1 MSATTIFFAL
11 SMVGAA
17 LFLVYEAAKSISKEF
32 DFELSLQLPRISF
45 PKLLLASKVPDPEQA
60 KSKFQHDF

>member
-1 MSATTIFFAL
+1 MSATTIFLAL

-17 LFLVYEAAKSISKEF
+17 LFLVYEAAKSISNEF

-45 PKLLLASKVPDPEQA
+45 PKLQLATKTPEQA
-60 KSKFQHDF
+60 KSKFRHNF

>member
-1 MSATTIFFAL
+1 MSDTTIFFAL

-32 DFELSLQLPRISF
+32 DLELSLQLPRISF
-45 PKLLLASKVPDPEQA
+45 PKLQLATKVPEQA
-60 KSKFQHDF
+60 KSKFRHDF

>member
-1 MSATTIFFAL
+1 MSTSTIFLAL

-17 LFLVYEAAKSISKEF
+17 LFLVYEAAKLISKEF

-45 PKLLLASKVPDPEQA
+45 PKLQLATKFPEQA
-60 KSKFQHDF
+60 KSNFRHNF

>member
-1 MSATTIFFAL
+1 MSTTTIILAL

-45 PKLLLASKVPDPEQA
+45 PKRQLATKVPEQA
-60 KSKFQHDF
+60 KSKFRHNF